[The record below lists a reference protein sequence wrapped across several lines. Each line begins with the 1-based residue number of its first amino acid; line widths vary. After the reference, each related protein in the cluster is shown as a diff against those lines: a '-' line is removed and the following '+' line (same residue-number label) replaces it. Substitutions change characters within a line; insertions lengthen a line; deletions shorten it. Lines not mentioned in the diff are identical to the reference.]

1 MIRDVSLIIPSKN
14 NAKNITK
21 LLLGIISWEEVPSE
35 IILVDSSIKKFVIP
49 EEFEN
54 FLSKYNINLK
64 VIYGENFYPGHAR
77 NIGINGSTNPMV
89 AFLDASTFPSNKWLS
104 GSLKII
110 TEENCEGL
118 WGNTYYQADTYMKK
132 IFRAC
137 SYGAR
142 PVQTLPGSVFKK
154 NVFNK
159 CGLFI
164 EDTRAGEDADW
175 ISRNRLHKINMFLT
189 EEILIYNE
197 LNKNNIK
204 ELLKKWFRNYTYT
217 SKLPYFRAHKDFYFY
232 LISFIAILSAY
243 NWNRILPS
251 WDTRDILYIPNV
263 TTGMVL
269 LLFFGYILVRVIA
282 LPFTKGEKLSF
293 IFPVNFIVIATMSAI
308 IDTIK
313 ALAFGYSRMVN
324 K

>member
-154 NVFNK
+154 T
-159 CGLFI
+159 CS
-164 EDTRAGEDADW
+164 
-175 ISRNRLHKINMFLT
+175 ISVG
-189 EEILIYNE
+189 
-197 LNKNNIK
+197 
-204 ELLKKWFRNYTYT
+204 
-217 SKLPYFRAHKDFYFY
+217 Y
-232 LISFIAILSAY
+232 L
-243 NWNRILPS
+243 
-251 WDTRDILYIPNV
+251 
-263 TTGMVL
+263 
-269 LLFFGYILVRVIA
+269 
-282 LPFTKGEKLSF
+282 
-293 IFPVNFIVIATMSAI
+293 
-308 IDTIK
+308 
-313 ALAFGYSRMVN
+313 
-324 K
+324 